1 MKKIYIYSIP
11 NEIEMVHY
19 VCPVIKEDDIYLT
32 VSGIAGDENE
42 IGKVH
47 KGSVNA
53 IVIDDNNTL
62 YLDHQEGKLP
72 YVYYKENAWVEI

>member
-19 VCPVIKEDDIYLT
+19 VCPVIKENDLYLT

-42 IGKVH
+42 IGEVH
-47 KGSVNA
+47 KGSVNT

-72 YVYYKENAWVEI
+72 YVYYKRGTHEI